1 MQRNGIIKRTFLFAL
16 ALVTVLT
23 AVHPAFLSAG
33 EAEDTLRLEQAAR
46 KAAPAE
52 FRNILAGIKNLSKR
66 TLGAALLAACD
77 GDNYNAIVPMLLDA
91 GASPTFGEDRNN
103 GALSKAVSR
112 RIEDQTPGSLATV
125 QLLLQRGATTDS
137 ANEMG
142 YTPLMQAASTDDL
155 ELAELLI
162 SFLANP
168 GFQNKD
174 GRTALD
180 MADEGPMRSLLE
192 KATKKKLSLWDDPS
206 VAAVKLLPL
215 SGGGQGK
222 FLEPCI
228 VPGIN
233 EQNRQIMQ
241 QALFSNDI
249 KLLRDIIS
257 DRQGANAGF
266 HPDMD
271 LEGGYRPLMLVQSA
285 EAAKILLKHGAN
297 PSLSD
302 AKGKTALHYAVMS
315 QRPAE
320 IVPVLLAAGAD
331 ANARDSAGD
340 TPLSLVIIVFIEFR
354 EVATGEQ
361 LLRQLVKAGADI
373 NSLDKWGD
381 TLLHVA
387 ANNDNSALA
396 TAALALGADANVVN
410 HSGDTPLAI
419 AGRLNSRSVIRLL
432 EKK

>member
-1 MQRNGIIKRTFLFAL
+1 MQRKGIIKRTFLFAMI
-16 ALVTVLT
+16 LVTVLA
-23 AVHPAFLSAG
+23 AVHPAFLPAG

-46 KAAPAE
+46 KATPAE

-112 RIEDQTPGSLATV
+112 RIEAQNAGSLASV
-125 QLLLQRGATTDS
+125 RLLLQRGATADS

-142 YTPLMQAASTDDL
+142 FTPLMQAASANDL
-155 ELAELLI
+155 KLAELLI
-162 SFLANP
+162 SFHANP
-168 GFQNKD
+168 GFQNRD

-180 MADEGPMRSLLE
+180 MAGNGPMRALLE
-192 KATKKKLSLWDDPS
+192 KAAQQKPNLWDDPS

-215 SGGGQGK
+215 SGGGQK
-222 FLEPCI
+222 KSIAPSI
-228 VPGIN
+228 VPGVS
-233 EQNRQIMQ
+233 ERNRQIMQ
-241 QALFSNDI
+241 QVLFANDI
-249 KLLRDIIS
+249 DLLRDIMS

-271 LEGGYRPLMLVQSA
+271 LDGGYRPLMLVQSA

-315 QRPAE
+315 QRSAE

-354 EVATGEQ
+354 ENAAGEQ

-373 NSLDKWGD
+373 NSRDKWGD

-387 ANNDNSALA
+387 ANNDYSALA

-419 AGRLNSRSVIRLL
+419 ARRLNSRSVSRLL
-432 EKK
+432 EKR